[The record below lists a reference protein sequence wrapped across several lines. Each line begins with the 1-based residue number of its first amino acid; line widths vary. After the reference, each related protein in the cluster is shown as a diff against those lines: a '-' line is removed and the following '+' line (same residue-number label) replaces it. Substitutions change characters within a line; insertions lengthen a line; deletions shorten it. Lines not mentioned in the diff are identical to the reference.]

1 MKELLTKHFLL
12 RAALF
17 TVCVALAVWLLPKK
31 DTNSYHYEMNKPWA
45 YSLLTAPSDMPIY
58 LDSIRAKDVR
68 DSIEQAFRPVF
79 IRDVN
84 IEKSA
89 IAAYATRVNS
99 TADLGLSPQ
108 ERNRL
113 IATLRKFLE
122 DGIVNQDTYHL
133 IESGKLK
140 EVRFI
145 HDNTAISIPTDNYL
159 SAREAYTELDS
170 IFADEHFRKAIEKTA
185 FSQFLVPTVVKDTL
199 ASARL
204 YEDMLQKAMA
214 PIGVIQQGERI
225 IDRGDI
231 VTPELYSLLQTYERI
246 TGQKSVNK
254 VDRHHYPIL
263 GQIFY
268 IVLIFAGLYMFL
280 YLFRSRIFADN
291 RSLEFVML
299 LVTGFLILAF
309 TMNDTIRCGLYM
321 VPLTILPILL
331 VVFFDGRTAFF
342 TYMAEI
348 MLCAM
353 VATFPL
359 EFIFVQWIAG
369 VVAISSLKELNR
381 RSQLVRSAIFIFIAY
396 CMAYAAVEILQAG
409 TLDKI
414 STRMFGAFGINGI
427 LISFAYFMVFVAE
440 KMFGFTSAVT
450 LVELNDV
457 NNPTLRE
464 LSRECPGTFQHSMQV
479 SNLASEAAHR
489 IGANVQLVRTGAL
502 YHDIGKIDNPA
513 FFTENQHGVNP
524 HDALSPIQ
532 SARIVI
538 GHVTGGIKR
547 AEKVQLPEVIKDFIL
562 QHHGHGKAKYFYNT
576 YCNAHPG
583 EEVDPEPFT
592 YPGPNP
598 QTKETSILMMADAV
612 EAASRSLSEHTVE
625 SITTLVN
632 RIIDSQIADGLHD
645 ESPISFRDVN
655 IIKQSFIERLRTMYH
670 ARIKY
675 PELNSE
681 GSKNDSN
688 EEPIK

>member
-1 MKELLTKHFLL
+1 MKELFSRYYLL

-17 TVCVALAVWLLPKK
+17 VVCATVAVWLLPKK
-31 DTNSYHYEMNKPWA
+31 GANSYNYEMNKPWA
-45 YSLLTAPSDMPIY
+45 YSLLTAPTDMPIY
-58 LDSIRAKDVR
+58 LDSLSARTVR
-68 DSIEQAFRPVF
+68 DSIDREFRPVYV
-79 IRDVN
+79 RDIN

-99 TADLGLSPQ
+99 TPDLGLTPQ
-108 ERNRL
+108 ERNKL
-113 IATLRKFLE
+113 ITALRKFLE
-122 DGIVNQDTYHL
+122 DGIVDQDTYQQIKSNH
-133 IESGKLK
+133 LK

-185 FSQFLVPTVVKDTL
+185 FSQFLVPTVVRDTL
-199 ASARL
+199 ATARL

-214 PIGVIQQGERI
+214 PRGVIQQGERI

-246 TGQKSVNK
+246 SGQKSSNQ
-254 VDRHHYPIL
+254 VDRHHYPVL

-268 IVLIFAGLYMFL
+268 VVLIFAALYMFL
-280 YLFRSRIFADN
+280 YLFRSRIFTND
-291 RSLEFVML
+291 RSLGFVML

-309 TMNDTIRCGLYM
+309 AMNDTIRCGLYM
-321 VPLTILPILL
+321 VPFTILPILL

-342 TYMAEI
+342 VYMVEVL
-348 MLCAM
+348 LCGM

-381 RSQLVRSAIFIFIAY
+381 RSQLVRSALFIFLAY

-427 LISFAYFMVFVAE
+427 LISFAYFMVFLAE

-457 NNPTLRE
+457 NNPVLRE

-524 HDALSPIQ
+524 HDALNPIQ

-538 GHVTGGIKR
+538 GHVTGGLKR
-547 AEKVQLPEVIKDFIL
+547 ADKMKLPEVIKDFIS

-583 EEVDPEPFT
+583 ENVDAEAFT

-612 EAASRSLSEHTVE
+612 EAASRSLKEHTVE

-632 RIIDSQIADGLHD
+632 RIIDGQIADGLHD

-670 ARIKY
+670 ARIQY
-675 PELNSE
+675 PELNT
-681 GSKNDSN
+681 GTSKE
-688 EEPIK
+688 EEPTDKD

>member
-1 MKELLTKHFLL
+1 MKELFTRHVLL
-12 RAALF
+12 RVALF
-17 TVCVALAVWLLPKK
+17 LACVTVAVWLLPKK
-31 DTNSYHYEMNKPWA
+31 GANSYNYEMNKPWA

-58 LDSIRAKDVR
+58 LDSVSAKAVR
-68 DSIEQAFRPVF
+68 DSIDDAFLPVYV
-79 IRDVN
+79 RDVN

-99 TADLGLSPQ
+99 TPDLELTPQ
-108 ERNRL
+108 ERNNL

-122 DGIVNQDTYHL
+122 NGIVDQDTYQL
-133 IESGKLK
+133 IRSGKLH

-185 FSQFLVPTVVKDTL
+185 FSQFLIPTVVKDTL
-199 ASARL
+199 ATARL

-214 PIGVIQQGERI
+214 PRGVIQQGERI

-246 TGQKSVNK
+246 SGQKSANQ
-254 VDRHHYPIL
+254 VDRHHYPVL

-268 IVLIFAGLYMFL
+268 VVMILGALYLFL
-280 YLFRSRIFADN
+280 YLFRSRIFSDN

-309 TMNDTIRCGLYM
+309 AMNDTIRCGLYM
-321 VPLTILPILL
+321 VPFTILPILL

-342 TYMAEI
+342 VYMVEI
-348 MLCAM
+348 MLCSM
-353 VATFPL
+353 VASFPL

-381 RSQLVRSAIFIFIAY
+381 RSQLVRSALFIFLAY
-396 CMAYAAVEILQAG
+396 CTAYAAVEILQAG

-427 LISFAYFMVFVAE
+427 LISFAYFMVFLAE
-440 KMFGFTSAVT
+440 KVFGFTSAVT

-464 LSRECPGTFQHSMQV
+464 LSSECPGTFQHSMQV

-524 HDALSPIQ
+524 HDALNPIQ

-538 GHVTGGIKR
+538 GHVTGGLKR
-547 AEKVQLPEVIKDFIL
+547 ADKVKLPEVIKDFIL

-583 EEVDPEPFT
+583 EEVDAEAFT

-612 EAASRSLSEHTVE
+612 EAASRSLTERTVE
-625 SITTLVN
+625 SITALVN
-632 RIIDSQIADGLHD
+632 RIIDGQIADGLHD

-655 IIKQSFIERLRTMYH
+655 TIKQSFIERLRTMYH

-675 PELNSE
+675 PELNADGARPAE
-681 GSKNDSN
+681 PESKD
-688 EEPIK
+688 

>member
-1 MKELLTKHFLL
+1 MKKLFTKHSLL
-12 RAALF
+12 RVALF
-17 TVCVALAVWLLPKK
+17 VVCVTVAVWLLPKK
-31 DTNSYHYEMNKPWA
+31 DANSYVYELNKPWA

-58 LDSIRAKDVR
+58 LDSISAKAVR
-68 DSIEQAFRPVF
+68 DSIDRTFIPVYV
-79 IRDVN
+79 RDTN

-89 IAAYATRVNS
+89 IAAYATRVNN
-99 TADLGLSPQ
+99 TRDLNLSPQ
-108 ERNRL
+108 ERNKL

-122 DGIVNQDTYHL
+122 NGIVDQETYQQIRRGDLH
-133 IESGKLK
+133 

-170 IFADEHFRKAIEKTA
+170 IFNEEHYRKAIEMTA
-185 FSQFLVPTVVKDTL
+185 FSQFLVATVYQDTL
-199 ASARL
+199 ATTRL

-214 PIGVIQQGERI
+214 PRGVIQQGERI

-246 TGQKSVNK
+246 VSQKSPNK
-254 VDRHHYPIL
+254 VDRHHYPVL

-268 IVLIFAGLYMFL
+268 VVLIFGALYLFL
-280 YLFRSRIFADN
+280 YLFRNRIFSNN
-291 RSLEFVML
+291 RALEFVML

-309 TMNDTIRCGLYM
+309 AMDDTIRSGLYM
-321 VPLTILPILL
+321 VPFTILPILL

-342 TYMAEI
+342 VYIAEVL
-348 MLCAM
+348 LCSM
-353 VATFPL
+353 VATFPF

-369 VVAISSLKELNR
+369 VVAISSLKELNK
-381 RSQLVRSAIFIFIAY
+381 RSQLVRSALFIFLAY
-396 CMAYAAVEILQAG
+396 CAAYAAIEILQAG

-427 LISFAYFMVFVAE
+427 LISFAYFMVFLAE

-524 HDALSPIQ
+524 HDALNPIQ

-538 GHVTGGIKR
+538 GHVTGGLKR
-547 AEKVQLPEVIKDFIL
+547 ADKVKLPQVIKDFIA
-562 QHHGHGKAKYFYNT
+562 QHHGRGKAKYFYNT
-576 YCNAHPG
+576 YCNSHPG
-583 EEVDPEPFT
+583 EEVDENAFI

-598 QTKETSILMMADAV
+598 QSKETSILMMADAV
-612 EAASRSLSEHTVE
+612 EAASRSLTEHTVE

-632 RIIDSQIADGLHD
+632 RIIDGQIVDGLHN

-675 PELNSE
+675 PELNTDN
-681 GSKNDSN
+681 SKSDA
-688 EEPIK
+688 